1 MRKLLFSTVA
11 LTALMSAPMATA
23 DPNDNPKQH
32 DSAKP
37 VGGDNDPDRDSGPKG
52 GAMSGPGMAGP
63 GGAEIDSNRTNAGPN
78 ADDREN
84 GRDNDKTV
92 IRGNNDKTVI
102 HDNNKTVIHDN
113 DRTVNKTVVHKT
125 VDRSTVLKVRANIR
139 APHRF
144 HAPRAYVRPAGWYP
158 HRWVF
163 GERLPRTFFAPDYFI
178 LDFTSFGLMAPWDGY
193 EWVRY
198 GDDALLID
206 VETGEVI
213 RVEYDVFY

>member
-11 LTALMSAPMATA
+11 LAALMTAPLAMA

-32 DSAKP
+32 DSTKP
-37 VGGDNDPDRDSGPKG
+37 DRGDNADRDNSPKG
-52 GAMSGPGMAGP
+52 GAMSGPGTMG
-63 GGAEIDSNRTNAGPN
+63 GPN
-78 ADDREN
+78 ANDNDRAN
-84 GRDNDKTV
+84 NRDNDKTV
-92 IRGNNDKTVI
+92 IHND
-102 HDNNKTVIHDN
+102 KTVIHDN

-125 VDRSTVLKVRANIR
+125 VDRSVILKVRANIR

-144 HAPRAYVRPAGWYP
+144 HAPRAYVRPTGWYS
-158 HRWVF
+158 HRWVY
-163 GERLPRTFFAPDYFI
+163 GERLPRAFFAPDYFI
-178 LDFTSFGLMAPWDGY
+178 LDFAAFGLISPWDGY

>member
-11 LTALMSAPMATA
+11 LAALVTAPIAMA

-37 VGGDNDPDRDSGPKG
+37 DRGDNPDHNSVPKG
-52 GAMSGPGMAGP
+52 GATSGPAMMGGP
-63 GGAEIDSNRTNAGPN
+63 NGTNTNDNDRTNN
-78 ADDREN
+78 
-84 GRDNDKTV
+84 RD
-92 IRGNNDKTVI
+92 NDKTVI
-102 HDNNKTVIHDN
+102 HDNNNDKTVIRNDNDKTVIHDN

-125 VDRSTVLKVRANIR
+125 VDRSVLLKVRANIR
-139 APHRF
+139 APQRF
-144 HAPRAYVRPAGWYP
+144 RAPRAYVRPAGWYP
-158 HRWVF
+158 HRWVY
-163 GERLPRTFFAPDYFI
+163 GERLPRAFFAPDYFI
-178 LDFTSFGLMAPWDGY
+178 VDFSAFGLLAPWAGY

>member
-11 LTALMSAPMATA
+11 LAALMTSSIAMA

-32 DSAKP
+32 DTAKP
-37 VGGDNDPDRDSGPKG
+37 DRGDNDRSNNADRDNSPKG
-52 GAMSGPGMAGP
+52 NAMSGPGTMGGP
-63 GGAEIDSNRTNAGPN
+63 NNDRPNANDNDRTNN
-78 ADDREN
+78 
-84 GRDNDKTV
+84 RDNDKTV
-92 IRGNNDKTVI
+92 IRGNND
-102 HDNNKTVIHDN
+102 KTVIHDN

-125 VDRSTVLKVRANIR
+125 VDRSVVLKVRANIR

-144 HAPRAYVRPAGWYP
+144 RAPRAYVRPVGWYP

-163 GERLPRTFFAPDYFI
+163 GERLPRAFFAPDYFI
-178 LDFTSFGLMAPWDGY
+178 LDFTAFGLLAPWDGY

>member
-11 LTALMSAPMATA
+11 LAALISAPVAMA

-37 VGGDNDPDRDSGPKG
+37 DRGDNDRNNNADRGNGPNGGATAAPAMMGGPNGGNADRD
-52 GAMSGPGMAGP
+52 
-63 GGAEIDSNRTNAGPN
+63 RTNN
-78 ADDREN
+78 
-84 GRDNDKTV
+84 RDND
-92 IRGNNDKTVI
+92 RTVI
-102 HDNNKTVIHDN
+102 HNDN

-125 VDRSTVLKVRANIR
+125 VERNTVLKVRANIR
-139 APHRF
+139 APHRYR
-144 HAPRAYVRPAGWYP
+144 APRAYVRPIGWYP
-158 HRWVF
+158 HRWVY
-163 GERLPRTFFAPDYFI
+163 GERLPRAFFAPDYFI
-178 LDFTSFGLMAPWDGY
+178 LDFAAFGLFAPWEGY

-198 GDDALLID
+198 GDDALLVD

>member
-11 LTALMSAPMATA
+11 LAALVTAPLVMA
-23 DPNDNPKQH
+23 DPNDNPKH

-37 VGGDNDPDRDSGPKG
+37 DRGDHNSTPDRDNAPSGN
-52 GAMSGPGMAGP
+52 AMSGPGTMGGP
-63 GGAEIDSNRTNAGPN
+63 NGTNTNGDRMNDRDRPNNNDNDRTNN
-78 ADDREN
+78 
-84 GRDNDKTV
+84 RDNDKTV
-92 IRGNNDKTVI
+92 IHNNDNDKTVI
-102 HDNNKTVIHDN
+102 HDNSRV
-113 DRTVNKTVVHKT
+113 VNKTVVRKT
-125 VDRSTVLKVRANIR
+125 VDRSLVLKVRANIR

-144 HAPRAYVRPAGWYP
+144 RAPRAYIRPIGWYP
-158 HRWVF
+158 HRWVY
-163 GERLPRTFFAPDYFI
+163 GERLPRAFFAPNYFI
-178 LDFTSFGLMAPWDGY
+178 VDFAAFGLFTPWNGY